1 MNEKRTTTLEQGHL
15 EKALGLLK
23 QVKEKDGASL
33 QYHNRYK
40 KDLTFILKQLGK
52 EKLVKNN
59 GVISFYLEEQDK
71 KWLFFFEK
79 TNEMSHYWTETYWLD
94 KEKNIIDYGS

>member
-15 EKALGLLK
+15 EKALELVK
-23 QVKEKDGASL
+23 QVKHL
-33 QYHNRYK
+33 NRYK
-40 KDLTFILKQLGK
+40 KDLTFILTQLGK

-59 GVISFYLEEQDK
+59 GVISFFLEEQDK

-79 TNEMSHYWTETYWLD
+79 TNEMSHYWTEAYWLD